1 MVPGLEEVYTSSDR
15 IPVVIGA
22 PEGAAGSLEGVG
34 ATASYLIAQQ
44 SKPGIPD
51 NVYHHLD
58 VKGEQMNG

>member
-1 MVPGLEEVYTSSDR
+1 MLEEVYTSSDR

-34 ATASYLIAQQ
+34 ATASYLIAHQ

-51 NVYHHLD
+51 NVY
-58 VKGEQMNG
+58 QI